1 MHSRPYFAW
10 TTFPRARCTT
20 AHRRAV
26 RVLVLLCLAWTSTA
40 LAQSISHDV
49 SVTIP
54 DVIGIRIIGGG
65 PGDRAVTFDYA
76 ADPAAYLAATRGSGV
91 LLPTSVNRF
100 TDVQVNVT
108 RRGRWSVEVVATPWT
123 YVGSGTAASLP
134 LDSVRVVRGTRS
146 GLTQNAISGPGGS
159 AFYWAAWSLS
169 TASQRI
175 ASRTGATGGWRSMGF
190 NGWDY
195 ELLVDGSED
204 PGSYTTVVT
213 YVLITQ

>member
-1 MHSRPYFAW
+1 MRSRLDTTW
-10 TTFPRARCTT
+10 TTFPRSVVAT
-20 AHRRAV
+20 AQRRAF
-26 RVLVLLCLAWTSTA
+26 RFLVLLSLAWTSTA

-65 PGDRAVTFDYA
+65 AGDRAVTFDYA

-108 RRGRWSVEVVATPWT
+108 RRGRWSVEAVATPWT
-123 YVGSGTAASLP
+123 YVGSGAAASLP
-134 LDSVRVVRGTRS
+134 LASVRVIRGARS

-159 AFYWAAWSLS
+159 AFYRATWALS
-169 TASQRI
+169 TANQRI